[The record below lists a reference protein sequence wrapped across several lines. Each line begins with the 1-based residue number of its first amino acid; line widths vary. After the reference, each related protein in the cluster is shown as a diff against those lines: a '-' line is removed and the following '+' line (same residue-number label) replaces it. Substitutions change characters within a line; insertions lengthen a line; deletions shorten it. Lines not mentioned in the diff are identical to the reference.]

1 MPETACHNPLVR
13 VLVGGASGLI
23 GSALVPAFRAAGH
36 DVVRLVRREPAGADE
51 VRWDPAA
58 EHLDAAALTGVAAIV
73 NLSGEN
79 LGQRWTASRKR
90 EILESR
96 VSATSLL
103 ARAVAA
109 VEPRPAVLLNASAV
123 GAYGNRGDEILT
135 EASER
140 GTGFLADVVRA
151 WEEAADPARD
161 AGVRVVHFRQGI
173 VLSALVQRMLLPFR
187 LGLGGRIGSGKQW
200 WSWVSLG
207 DLTAGYVHALESD
220 LAGVVNLTSPN
231 PVTNAQLTKALGKA
245 LNRPTVVPV
254 PAVAARTVFGQM
266 GQEML
271 LEGQRVLPARLLD
284 AGFAFG
290 APTIERGL
298 AEALAG

>member
-1 MPETACHNPLVR
+1 
-13 VLVGGASGLI
+13 
-23 GSALVPAFRAAGH
+23 VPAFREAGH
-36 DVVRLVRREPAGADE
+36 DVLRLVRHEPAGADE

-58 EHLDAAALTGVAAIV
+58 GALDAHALAGVDAIV

-79 LGQRWTASRKR
+79 LGQRWTESRKR

-96 VSATSLL
+96 VAATSLL
-103 ARAVAA
+103 ARTAA
-109 VEPRPAVLLNASAV
+109 ALEPRPSVLLSASAV

-135 EASER
+135 ETSER

-161 AGVRVVHFRQGI
+161 VGVRVVHLRQGI
-173 VLSALVQRMLLPFR
+173 VLSAVLPRMLLPFR

-200 WSWVSLG
+200 WSWISLG
-207 DLTAGYVHALESD
+207 DLTAGYRHALDSD
-220 LAGVVNLTSPN
+220 LVGTVNLTSPN
-231 PVTNAQLTKALGKA
+231 PLTNAQLTKALGKA
-245 LNRPTVVPV
+245 LNRPTIVPV
-254 PAVAARTVFGQM
+254 PGFAARTVFGQM

-284 AGFAFG
+284 DGFEFSVPAIEAGIAQ
-290 APTIERGL
+290 
-298 AEALAG
+298 ALVD

>member
-1 MPETACHNPLVR
+1 
-13 VLVGGASGLI
+13 
-23 GSALVPAFRAAGH
+23 
-36 DVVRLVRREPAGADE
+36 

-58 EHLDAAALTGVAAIV
+58 GYLDTAALTGVAAIV

-79 LGQRWTASRKR
+79 LGQRWTATRKR

-96 VSATSLL
+96 VSATNLL
-103 ARAVAA
+103 AYAAAA
-109 VEPRPAVLLNASAV
+109 VEPQPTVILNASAV

-140 GTGFLADVVRA
+140 GTGFLADVVHA
-151 WEEAADPARD
+151 WEAAADPARD
-161 AGVRVVHFRQGI
+161 AGVRVVHLRQGI
-173 VLSALVQRMLLPFR
+173 VLAAVVPRLLLPFK

-200 WSWVSLG
+200 WSWISLG

-220 LAGVVNLTSPN
+220 LSGAVNLTSPN

-271 LEGQRVLPARLLD
+271 LEGQRVLPARLLEG
-284 AGFAFG
+284 GFTFAT
-290 APTIERGL
+290 PTIETGL
-298 AEALAG
+298 ADALAE

>member
-1 MPETACHNPLVR
+1 MR
-13 VLVGGASGLI
+13 VVVGGASGLI
-23 GSALVPAFRAAGH
+23 GSALVPALREAGH
-36 DVVRLVRREPAGADE
+36 DVLRLVRGEPAGADG

-58 EHLDAAALTGVAAIV
+58 GALDAQALTGVDAIV

-79 LGQRWTASRKR
+79 LGQRWTESRKR
-90 EILESR
+90 AILESR
-96 VSATSLL
+96 VAATSLL
-103 ARAVAA
+103 ARTAA
-109 VEPRPAVLLNASAV
+109 ALEPRPSVLLSASAV

-135 EASER
+135 EDSER

-151 WEEAADPARD
+151 WEEAADPARE

-173 VLSALVQRMLLPFR
+173 VLSAVVPRMLLPFK

-200 WSWVSLG
+200 WSWISLW
-207 DLTAGYVHALESD
+207 DLTAGYVQALEND
-220 LAGVVNLTSPN
+220 LAGAVNLTSPN

-254 PAVAARTVFGQM
+254 PAFAARTAFGQM

-284 AGFAFG
+284 AGFEFAV
-290 APTIERGL
+290 PSIEAGIAQAL
-298 AEALAG
+298 AE

>member
-1 MPETACHNPLVR
+1 MR
-13 VLVGGASGLI
+13 VVVGGASGLI
-23 GSALVPAFRAAGH
+23 GSALVPVFRAAGH
-36 DVVRLVRREPAGADE
+36 EVVRLVRHEPTGADE

-58 EHLDAAALTGVAAIV
+58 GQLAASAIAGAGAIV

-79 LGQRWTASRKR
+79 LGRRWTASRKR
-90 EILESR
+90 EIRESR
-96 VSATSLL
+96 VSATSVL
-103 ARAVAA
+103 ARAAAA

-123 GAYGNRGDEILT
+123 GAYGDRGDEILT

-151 WEEAADPARD
+151 WEEAADPARA

-173 VLSALVQRMLLPFR
+173 VLSAVVPRMLLPFK
-187 LGLGGRIGSGKQW
+187 LALGGRIGSGNQW

-207 DLTAGYVHALESD
+207 DLTGGYLRALESD
-220 LAGVVNLTSPN
+220 LEGVVNLTSPN

-254 PAVAARTVFGQM
+254 PAFAARTVFGQM

-284 AGFAFG
+284 DGFEFS
-290 APTIERGL
+290 APTIEAGI
-298 AEALAG
+298 AEALAD